1 MLEGQDVSE
10 VKFKLREEQP
20 VMTNSQGT
28 ELKVKSIDKTVQ
40 KVRDREYNIKLR
52 GTLDVPEEQQS
63 GEYRG
68 SNILDIEVK

>member
-1 MLEGQDVSE
+1 
-10 VKFKLREEQP
+10 
-20 VMTNSQGT
+20 MTNSQGT

>member
-1 MLEGQDVSE
+1 
-10 VKFKLREEQP
+10 
-20 VMTNSQGT
+20 MTNSQGT
-28 ELKVKSIDKTVQ
+28 ELKVKRIDKTVQ

-52 GTLDVPEEQQS
+52 GTLDVPEEQQN

>member
-1 MLEGQDVSE
+1 
-10 VKFKLREEQP
+10 VKFNLREEQP

-28 ELKVKSIDKTVQ
+28 ELKVKKIDKTVQ
-40 KVRDREYNIKLR
+40 KVRDKEYNIKLR
-52 GTLDVPEEQQS
+52 GTLDVPEDQQN